1 MPHENFEWD
10 ETKAEQNYARHGVTF
25 EAACRIF
32 GDPFAIEFLDNR
44 EDYGEDRFIILGMVD
59 ERLLLVV
66 YTLREET
73 IRIISARAAE
83 PQESRRY
90 HEDNA

>member
-1 MPHENFEWD
+1 MDEHDFKWD
-10 ETKAEQNYARHGVTF
+10 PAKAEQNYSRHGVTF
-25 EAACRIF
+25 ETTCGVF
-32 GDPFAIEFLDNR
+32 EDPLAIEFLDER
-44 EDYGEDRFIILGMVD
+44 EDYREDRFIIIGMVD

-66 YTLREET
+66 YTLRGET

-83 PQESRRY
+83 PQERRRY